1 MLPGITLRLQGKRQK
16 ARTFLL
22 TWLGQHPNDQRAY
35 LELYHCADSTTTPEL
50 IQYFKSLPA
59 LTMPVRDLMLSWL
72 YLRQGD
78 ITSAVSMNNQII
90 KKQADSTIALAAE
103 LNNFYIDLYNKGDIN
118 SASALLT
125 QLKTQKNKLPLEEI
139 NLAEHA
145 LQMFG
150 VSTNNSSSSGEASS
164 IGIIEEMVSNPVSFG
179 ISQNYP
185 NPFNPTTTISYQL
198 ANNSHVRLTVWNMLG
213 QRVATLVDENE
224 QRGVHHVTFDA
235 SQLASGI
242 YLYRLQT
249 GGKVFVKKMLLMK

>member
-1 MLPGITLRLQGKRQK
+1 LVFVLWFVIYKL
-16 ARTFLL
+16 
-22 TWLGQHPNDQRAY
+22 
-35 LELYHCADSTTTPEL
+35 
-50 IQYFKSLPA
+50 
-59 LTMPVRDLMLSWL
+59 
-72 YLRQGD
+72 
-78 ITSAVSMNNQII
+78 NQWS
-90 KKQADSTIALAAE
+90 DFWGVLH
-103 LNNFYIDLYNKGDIN
+103 

-150 VSTNNSSSSGEASS
+150 VSANNSSSSGEASS
-164 IGIIEEMVSNPVSFG
+164 KGITEEIVSNPVSFG

-224 QRGVHHVTFDA
+224 QKGVHQVTFDA

-242 YLYRLQT
+242 YLYRLQASEGT
-249 GGKVFVKKMLLMK
+249 GGDKVFVKKMLLMK